1 MTISDGAGTRKLRK
15 GNSNNK
21 GGSFDQEGST
31 MDLID
36 VKPLRSAGLIAIMPY
51 GTSVDE
57 DPTVED
63 SG

>member
-1 MTISDGAGTRKLRK
+1 
-15 GNSNNK
+15 
-21 GGSFDQEGST
+21 

-36 VKPLRSAGLIAIMPY
+36 VKPLRSAGLIAIIPY

-63 SG
+63 FG